1 MKFQILDTEGNAL
14 SMGEL
19 DKEAAEFFGVPYSEK
34 KYAKPNPI
42 ATDWYNLIGYTIANS
57 SYKGRLSWDDVVGH
71 ILRTVAFATDS
82 FDELHNCIMAY
93 KPHIELCYYW
103 KAKGYTPVYV
113 P

>member
-93 KPHIELCYYW
+93 KPHIELCYHW
-103 KAKGYTPVYV
+103 KSKGYTPVSL
-113 P
+113 